1 MPSQTFFAFE
11 RFPAKD
17 KRAMD
22 IQQIGERIRRY
33 RRESKKT
40 LLEVATEAHLS
51 VGFLSQVERNL
62 TGVSL
67 SSLANLASAL
77 KVPLGA
83 LLDQPKQEH
92 PDSRQGQRRE
102 YVIADDQQRYERLST
117 SFPGSLIN
125 AVKVWLPVGYR
136 SEWVSH
142 EGDEFVYVLS
152 GHVRYT
158 IGKKEYPLTTGDS
171 FHFDGHRQHRLANIG
186 ETPADLI
193 SIGTLKLFDDNSGAV
208 VARKR
213 PAKKAEAA
221 TPKSK
226 AKVAAKTIRR

>member
-1 MPSQTFFAFE
+1 
-11 RFPAKD
+11 
-17 KRAMD
+17 MD
-22 IQQIGERIRRY
+22 IQHIGQRIRGY
-33 RRESKKT
+33 RRELKKT

-67 SSLANLASAL
+67 SSLVNVASAL

-117 SFPGSLIN
+117 AFPGSLIN

-136 SEWVSH
+136 SECVSH
-142 EGDEFVYVLS
+142 EGDEFVYILS

-158 IGKKEYPLTTGDS
+158 VGKKEYPLTSGDS
-171 FHFDGHRQHRLANIG
+171 FHFDAHRQHRLANIG
-186 ETPADLI
+186 EIPVELI
-193 SIGTLKLFDDNSGAV
+193 AVGTLKLFDDNNGTVSK
-208 VARKR
+208 KR
-213 PAKKAEAA
+213 PARKAA
-221 TPKSK
+221 
-226 AKVAAKTIRR
+226 VAAPKPKTRTARKTTR